1 MESKEKCDSIISLLN
16 GKMLP
21 GCKDTLLVKFADG
34 GNKKKHYKTNEIRY
48 RSDVDVSIYIVHS
61 DVLINIFNS

>member
-1 MESKEKCDSIISLLN
+1 MDSKEKCDVIISILN

-34 GNKKKHYKTNEIRY
+34 GNKKKHYNKHNGDRGGY
-48 RSDVDVSIYIVHS
+48 RNDVDVSII
-61 DVLINIFNS
+61 